1 MIIDE
6 RLSTYIDSIA
16 WDIPKYLKEVEKAA
30 LADEVP
36 IIRRSMQSLI
46 SFLLEMKKPNAV
58 LEIGTA
64 VGFSSMFMS
73 EYVPEDTIIDTIEK
87 VPIRIKCAKENF
99 ERYGKNDRITLYEGD
114 AVDVLKKLAAEGRKY
129 DFIFM
134 DAAKGQYLNF
144 LEPVLD
150 MLTDDGLL
158 VTDNVLQDGDI
169 IQSRYAITKRD
180 RTIHG
185 RMREYLYFL
194 THSERFKT
202 VVLPVGDGAALSQVI
217 RADRKKE

>member
-6 RLSTYIDSIA
+6 RLSTYIDSIS

-158 VTDNVLQDGDI
+158 VTDN
-169 IQSRYAITKRD
+169 AEKP
-180 RTIHG
+180 
-185 RMREYLYFL
+185 
-194 THSERFKT
+194 K
-202 VVLPVGDGAALSQVI
+202 
-217 RADRKKE
+217 

>member
-6 RLSTYIDSIA
+6 ILSIYIDSIS
-16 WDIPKYLKEVEKAA
+16 WNIPEYLKEVEKDA
-30 LADEVP
+30 LADGVP
-36 IIRRSMQSLI
+36 IIRRSMQSLM
-46 SFLLEMKKPNAV
+46 SFLLTVKKPKAV

-64 VGFSSMFMS
+64 VGFSSMLMS
-73 EYVPEDTIIDTIEK
+73 EYVSDDTIIDTIEK
-87 VPIRIKCAKENF
+87 VPIRIKCARRNF
-99 ERYGKNDRITLYEGD
+99 AKYDKTDRINLFEGD
-114 AVDVLKKLAAEGRKY
+114 AVDVLRTLEAEGKRY

-144 LEPVLD
+144 LEPVLG

-194 THSERFKT
+194 THSEKLKT
-202 VVLPVGDGAALSQVI
+202 VVLPVGDGAALSQVVS
-217 RADRKKE
+217 

>member
-1 MIIDE
+1 M
-6 RLSTYIDSIA
+6 
-16 WDIPKYLKEVEKAA
+16 
-30 LADEVP
+30 
-36 IIRRSMQSLI
+36 
-46 SFLLEMKKPNAV
+46 
-58 LEIGTA
+58 
-64 VGFSSMFMS
+64 
-73 EYVPEDTIIDTIEK
+73 PEDTIIDTIEK

>member
-1 MIIDE
+1 M
-6 RLSTYIDSIA
+6 
-16 WDIPKYLKEVEKAA
+16 
-30 LADEVP
+30 
-36 IIRRSMQSLI
+36 
-46 SFLLEMKKPNAV
+46 
-58 LEIGTA
+58 
-64 VGFSSMFMS
+64 
-73 EYVPEDTIIDTIEK
+73 PEDTIIDTIEK

-150 MLTDDGLL
+150 MLSDDGLL

-202 VVLPVGDGAALSQVI
+202 VVLPVGD
-217 RADRKKE
+217 RKKE